1 MSVSDLFSIVMFFV
15 FFFSPEVIPK
25 KKLQHYCSVLTIIN
39 HYRVMFVRYDETRFE
54 REMSEVN
61 AKTTRKDEN
70 SYKTSQQMALISNE
84 REKEKKRE
92 WKRHERDVD
101 TREIMSDSLPSF
113 VLQNGVVHRDL
124 KLENVLLDE
133 NCNIKV
139 ND

>member
-1 MSVSDLFSIVMFFV
+1 
-15 FFFSPEVIPK
+15 
-25 KKLQHYCSVLTIIN
+25 
-39 HYRVMFVRYDETRFE
+39 MFVRYDETRFE

-70 SYKTSQQMALISNE
+70 SYKTYQQVALISNE

-92 WKRHERDVD
+92 RKRHERERDID
-101 TREIMSDSLPSF
+101 TSELMSDSLPSF

-139 ND
+139 NY